1 MTSAFSFALAG
12 LFGLSACTVG
22 GSKGVGVENARLRTE
37 LAETQRQVAA
47 LNAQREELLTK
58 LAEANNAR
66 QAALTPEVLASLP
79 RVAGVRIGSLSG
91 LAPSDRA
98 LAATRADIYVEPFDG
113 RDRFVQIVGT
123 LSVEVVAMG
132 QVAEGKE
139 PPRVLASQVL
149 TPAQVRDAYRSG
161 FTGTHYSVELPFS
174 PPITERKGTLL
185 LRVRFTD
192 ALSGR
197 EFAAEKAIELGKN

>member
-1 MTSAFSFALAG
+1 MTSAFSVALITLLWVSG
-12 LFGLSACTVG
+12 CTVG

-37 LAETQRQVAA
+37 LAETQKQVAA
-47 LNAQREELLTK
+47 LNAEREELLTK
-58 LAEANNAR
+58 LAEANSAR
-66 QAALTPEVLASLP
+66 QAALTPDVLAALP

-123 LSVEVVAMG
+123 LSVEAVVMG
-132 QVAEGKE
+132 RAADGKE
-139 PPRVLASQVL
+139 PPRVLASQML

-174 PPITERKGTLL
+174 PAMAERKGTLL
-185 LRVRFTD
+185 LRVRFAD

-197 EFAAEKAIELGKN
+197 EFAAEKIIELGKN